1 MEYESDLSRCC
12 QAIEIV
18 GFKLCNEISEI
29 LDYSRIKKEIEQKY
43 FQGEIIDCSEED
55 WVDTLDM
62 EMQSLECT
70 NMVGFPFFFLSLD
83 KHNDLKA
90 VFDWDANQWIIYQP
104 SLPWERTDFE
114 DSFTC
119 FDDVGR
125 YMADL
130 LMPYAKEG
138 ISYEDVLSYIVTNH
152 SED

>member
-1 MEYESDLSRCC
+1 MEYESDLSRWC

-83 KHNDLKA
+83 KHNVLKA

-125 YMADL
+125 
-130 LMPYAKEG
+130 
-138 ISYEDVLSYIVTNH
+138 
-152 SED
+152 

>member
-83 KHNDLKA
+83 KHNVLKA
-90 VFDWDANQWIIYQP
+90 VFDWDANNGLYI
-104 SLPWERTDFE
+104 SLLCPGNERT
-114 DSFTC
+114 SRIPLHALT
-119 FDDVGR
+119 
-125 YMADL
+125 M
-130 LMPYAKEG
+130 
-138 ISYEDVLSYIVTNH
+138 
-152 SED
+152 